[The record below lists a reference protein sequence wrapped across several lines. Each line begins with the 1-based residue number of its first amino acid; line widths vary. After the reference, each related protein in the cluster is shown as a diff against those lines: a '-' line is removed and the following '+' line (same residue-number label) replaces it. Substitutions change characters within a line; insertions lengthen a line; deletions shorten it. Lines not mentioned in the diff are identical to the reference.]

1 MEGIEIPDVLLNKMP
16 TEGGNPVKT
25 DDAATTKA
33 AQDAAA
39 KKAADDAAKAKA
51 EADKKAKDDEANK
64 GGNPNDEGDEEDEL
78 SDEEINTKLE
88 EISAKKEEEL
98 TDEDKEFLEKYNN
111 QDDEITAV
119 KKELEGTFGVKLEGE
134 YENGV
139 GGLKAAIKDALPQL
153 VKKTFIESLAEVPY
167 MKDFYNHVAI
177 EGKSVDTFLL
187 KNTTPDFAK
196 IKVEEVTSTMDD
208 NAKTTALNLQKNLI
222 YQELIAKGMEE
233 SDVTEFIKLQEDT
246 GKLFERAKTAKDTL
260 VKMYEK
266 EKEVIL
272 KQEEAKLAKQEEE
285 RKQTIEKVKEII
297 QSNNFDGLQIPT
309 EDIAMFQ
316 EALLKPIDD
325 RGNTLL
331 DYKRSKLNLEKNL
344 FLDYLVLKDFK
355 VKGLTQ
361 KKVES
366 TFNFGKAADD
376 NNKRGGSR
384 VRSTSSKKD
393 ANGSPTK
400 INLTEFFQGI
410 NQQ

>member
-139 GGLKAAIKDALPQL
+139 GGLKAAIKDAIPQL